1 MGSRAKEIT
10 CCVHWSCCRRR
21 SLHHRIGGDPAY
33 AGKKHGPAEYKPVR
47 ANAAGTYTFTEQKAY
62 DTGGSETVTYTVDFS
77 GRGGKLYLGA
87 GDAYGWQKAPS
98 GTVRINY
105 TVTGNIPAVS
115 WNPCTAIDWHSSG
128 TLTADVKIGI
138 GGPKRDFRKLGKGR
152 KIKLEDKTVL
162 VTAEGYVPVT
172 KTTNRQD
179 DFGGCHTETET
190 ESSPV
195 RRGQDGRQGQGFQGH
210 PRRGHP
216 DDPGVDNITLTATGS
231 GKVMFSRNP
240 ALRW

>member
-10 CCVHWSCCRRR
+10 CCVHSGCCRRR

-77 GRGGKLYLGA
+77 GRGGKLTWEPVTPTDGRKRPVGL
-87 GDAYGWQKAPS
+87 W
-98 GTVRINY
+98 RINY

-138 GGPKRDFRKLGKGR
+138 EARSATSGNWAG
-152 KIKLEDKTVL
+152 
-162 VTAEGYVPVT
+162 A
-172 KTTNRQD
+172 QD
-179 DFGGCHTETET
+179 QT
-190 ESSPV
+190 
-195 RRGQDGRQGQGFQGH
+195 RGQDSAGH
-210 PRRGHP
+210 G
-216 DDPGVDNITLTATGS
+216 
-231 GKVMFSRNP
+231 
-240 ALRW
+240 